1 MEEFYNKHYIRIDAN
16 NCIIKGFSDAFEEP
30 EGNDIGINQEG
41 GRHFE
46 LLGHINPSLINESG
60 IHLYKYTDGVVT
72 ETTEAERAAELAAM
86 PKPVSEI
93 DTQTEYLI
101 DLDYRISKIELGV

>member
-1 MEEFYNKHYIRIDAN
+1 MEGFYNKHYIKLNTN
-16 NCIIKGFSDAFEEP
+16 NCIVKCFSDAFEDP
-30 EGNDIGINQEG
+30 EENDICINQEG

-46 LLGHINPSLINESG
+46 LLGQINPPLTNISG
-60 IHLYKYTDGVVT
+60 IHLYKYTDGAVT
-72 ETTEAERAAELAAM
+72 KTTEAERAAELAAM

>member
-1 MEEFYNKHYIRIDAN
+1 MKELHNNHYIRLDSN
-16 NCIIKGFSDAFEEP
+16 NRIIKGFSDAFEQP
-30 EGNDIGINQEG
+30 EVNDICINQEG
-41 GRHFE
+41 CRHFE
-46 LLGHINPSLINESG
+46 LLGQINPPLTNISG
-60 IHLYKYTDGVVT
+60 IHLYKYTDGAVT

>member
-1 MEEFYNKHYIRIDAN
+1 MEGFYNKHYIRLDTN
-16 NCIIKGFSDAFEEP
+16 NCIIKGFSDAFEQP
-30 EGNDIGINQEG
+30 EENDNCINQEG

-46 LLGHINPSLINESG
+46 LLGQVNPSLISLSG
-60 IHLYKYTDGVVT
+60 VHLYKYSNGVIV

-86 PKPVSEI
+86 PKTVSEI

>member
-1 MEEFYNKHYIRIDAN
+1 MISHNKHYIRIDAN
-16 NCIIKGFSDAFEEP
+16 NCIIKGFSDAFEQP
-30 EGNDIGINQEG
+30 EVNDICINQEG
-41 GRHFE
+41 DRHFE
-46 LLGHINPSLINESG
+46 LLGQVNPSLTTISG
-60 IHLYKYTDGVVT
+60 IHLYKYTDGAVT
-72 ETTEAERAAELAAM
+72 ETTESERAAELAAM